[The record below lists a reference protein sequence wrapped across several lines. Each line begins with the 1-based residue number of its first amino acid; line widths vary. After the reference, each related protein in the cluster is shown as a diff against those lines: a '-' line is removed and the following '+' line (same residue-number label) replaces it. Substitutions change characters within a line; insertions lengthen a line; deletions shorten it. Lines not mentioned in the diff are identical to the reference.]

1 MSMMRR
7 FGGSVLGAMVVAC
20 AGMRVQAA
28 DTILLSFGGLELPVA
43 VAELET
49 YIKTGQ
55 VPGKLQFFISQVSSQ
70 DLEQMIATLKQP
82 IPVTADT
89 VANVFG
95 TSTGKVLL
103 NQLGRVVQTQ
113 QGENGANAV
122 KTALLQSAQQA
133 GGITFLNVL
142 RQFPG
147 DTIRLNLVQGLAIM
161 REVNRYITQVNGVFT
176 VLDNEFRQ
184 QARQSLPAN
193 LPDLTQPGTFQWQV
207 RELSLTDPARQRTL
221 PVTVY
226 LPNQE
231 NALTVMLSHGLG
243 DSHESFAYLAKHLAS
258 HGFGVILPDH
268 PGSDAQ
274 KLQRVLEGQEQE
286 YITPQ
291 ELVDRPKDITFV
303 LNALT
308 AQPEFAKAL
317 NLQRVAVVGHSYGGY
332 TALAVGGARLNLAN
346 LNQVC
351 SQTEQGVGLN
361 LSLLLQCPGRNLKNP
376 PVQFR
381 DERVVAVLAVNPVG
395 SALFG
400 ATGLAQVKIPTMLVT
415 STQDVA
421 APSLYEQIM
430 PFTWLGSSRRYLAL
444 IEGGSHFSVLEA
456 GQTVVPLPVELVG
469 ATPEVAQMYMKVL
482 NLAFMQV
489 HLANRPEFAPF
500 LTAAYARRLSRPSLP
515 LQVLNDPPIAPIQQS
530 LRN

>member
-7 FGGSVLGAMVVAC
+7 FGWSVLGAVVFSC

-49 YIKTGQ
+49 YMKTGQ
-55 VPGKLQFFISQVSSQ
+55 VPGKLQLLISQVPPQ
-70 DLEQMIATLKQP
+70 DLERMVTTLKQP

-95 TSTGKVLL
+95 TSTGRFLL
-103 NQLGRVVQTQ
+103 SRLGRVVQTE

-122 KTALLQSAQQA
+122 KTALLKSARQPE
-133 GGITFLNVL
+133 GVTFLSVL
-142 RQFPG
+142 REFPG

-161 REVNRYITQVNGVFT
+161 REVNRYIAQVNGVFT

-184 QARQSLPAN
+184 QARQALPAN
-193 LPDLTQPGTFQWQV
+193 LPDLTQPGTFKWQV
-207 RELSLTDPARQRTL
+207 RELSLTDPSRQRTL

-226 LPNQE
+226 LPNRE
-231 NALTVMLSHGLG
+231 NALTVILSHGLG
-243 DSHESFAYLAKHLAS
+243 DSHQSFAYLAKHLAS
-258 HGFGVILPDH
+258 HGLGVILPDH
-268 PGSDAQ
+268 PGSNAQ
-274 KLQRVLEGQEQE
+274 KLQQVLEGKEQE

-308 AQPEFAKAL
+308 AQPELAKAL

-332 TALAVGGARLNLAN
+332 TALAVAGARLNLAN

-430 PFTWLGSSRRYLAL
+430 PLTWLGSSRRYLAV
-444 IEGGSHFSVLEA
+444 IEGGSHFSVLGA
-456 GQTVVPLPVELVG
+456 GQTGVPLPAELVG
-469 ATPEVAQMYMKVL
+469 PTPEVAQMYMKGLTV
-482 NLAFMQV
+482 AFVQANV
-489 HLANRPEFAPF
+489 ANRAEFAPF
-500 LTAAYARRLSRPSLP
+500 LTAAYARQLSRASLP
-515 LQVLNDPPIAPIQQS
+515 MQVLHNPPIAPIQQA
-530 LRN
+530 LGN